1 MSVAASSVLRVLEDA
16 IDAELPQ
23 TQCGRCGY
31 NGCRPYAGAIAVGA
45 ADINR
50 CSPGGGETISV
61 LAELT
66 GREIIALAPD
76 VQLAPD
82 ANMKAVVREE
92 DCIGCTRCIQACPVD
107 AIIGAQ
113 GQMHSIL
120 PAACTACE
128 LCLPVCPTDCI
139 VIEAMPP
146 KVDKICG

>member
-1 MSVAASSVLRVLEDA
+1 MSVEANSALHILEEA

-31 NGCRPYAGAIAVGA
+31 NGCRPYASAIAVGA

-66 GREIIALAPD
+66 GREIIAIADDVPAAPS
-76 VQLAPD
+76 
-82 ANMKAVVREE
+82 ANMKAVIREE
-92 DCIGCTRCIQACPVD
+92 DCIGCTRCIQVCPVD
-107 AIIGAQ
+107 AIMGAQ

-120 PAACTACE
+120 PVACTACE
-128 LCLPVCPTDCI
+128 LCLPACPTDCI

-146 KVDKICG
+146 EGKKT